1 MEKSEQFSGID
12 IGKIGALHDSGWDN
26 SDIASDMELDAET
39 VGKVLEYRGTHQEE
53 PEKEP
58 ESVKYVIMPEEEM
71 NAAFDRAA
79 SIGAREAVKRFEQE
93 RRKDIKHRSDRRL
106 HNTRILLRNYRALKE
121 HAESAVFSCAQ
132 MDESALEILDSFM
145 QGENT
150 DVEIDS
156 IRRSAER
163 TAVMLSHIDA
173 MIGLYEAYCDKS
185 KDSSLEKRRLEV
197 MRDMYISEVEL
208 SADEIAEKQNM
219 SKQNVYKDLKM
230 AVERMTAL
238 LFGVDGMRL

>member
-39 VGKVLEYRGTHQEE
+39 VEKVLEYRDTHQEE

-58 ESVKYVIMPEEEM
+58 ESVKYIIMPDEEM

-106 HNTRILLRNYRALKE
+106 HNTRILLLHAGRKHGRGNRQHKTECRKDGGNALPYRC
-121 HAESAVFSCAQ
+121 H
-132 MDESALEILDSFM
+132 D
-145 QGENT
+145 
-150 DVEIDS
+150 
-156 IRRSAER
+156 R
-163 TAVMLSHIDA
+163 TV
-173 MIGLYEAYCDKS
+173 
-185 KDSSLEKRRLEV
+185 
-197 MRDMYISEVEL
+197 
-208 SADEIAEKQNM
+208 
-219 SKQNVYKDLKM
+219 
-230 AVERMTAL
+230 
-238 LFGVDGMRL
+238 